1 MLLLSKSEADY
12 LISQLKLQ
20 HISVNLFIATD
31 RGAHYRASGL
41 VHWLL
46 AEVDTPNLNDCF
58 SKLDASCNSSP

>member
-41 VHWLL
+41 VL
-46 AEVDTPNLNDCF
+46 
-58 SKLDASCNSSP
+58 